1 MIGKR
6 RIAGS
11 LIYNPKLRN
20 FSLKIFGQKN
30 FFWNLI
36 TPLLKAQKAMKGDC
50 IFCKIVRGEINS
62 KKVYE
67 NEKIVAFHDINPQA
81 PIHILVIPKKH
92 IEKITDISDSEE
104 DKEIL
109 HEIIKACKII
119 ADQMKISER
128 GFRIVVNT
136 NPEGGQTVYHL
147 HFHLLGGR
155 QMRWPP
161 G

>member
-1 MIGKR
+1 MIGNR
-6 RIAGS
+6 RIAIG
-11 LIYNPKLRN
+11 LIHNPKLRN
-20 FSLKIFGQKN
+20 FLLKIFGQKN
-30 FFWNLI
+30 FFWKLI
-36 TPLLKAQKAMKGDC
+36 TPLLKAQKAMKGEC
-50 IFCKIVRGEINS
+50 IFCKIVRGEISS

-81 PIHILVIPKKH
+81 PIHILVVPKKH

-109 HEIIKACKII
+109 YEIIKVCKII
-119 ADQMKISER
+119 ADQMKIAER

>member
-1 MIGKR
+1 MIAR
-6 RIAGS
+6 N
-11 LIYNPKLRN
+11 LIHNPKLRN
-20 FSLKIFGQKN
+20 FLLKIFGQKN
-30 FFWNLI
+30 FFWKLI
-36 TPLLKAQKAMKGDC
+36 TPLLKAQKVMKGAC

>member
-20 FSLKIFGQKN
+20 FLLKIFGQKN

-36 TPLLKAQKAMKGDC
+36 TPLLKAQKVMKGDC
-50 IFCKIVRGEINS
+50 IFCKIVRGEIDS

>member
-1 MIGKR
+1 
-6 RIAGS
+6 
-11 LIYNPKLRN
+11 
-20 FSLKIFGQKN
+20 
-30 FFWNLI
+30 
-36 TPLLKAQKAMKGDC
+36 MKTDC
-50 IFCKIVRGEINS
+50 IFCKIVRGEMSS

-67 NEKIVAFHDINPQA
+67 NEKVIAFHDINPQA
-81 PIHILVIPKKH
+81 PVHILVVPKKH
-92 IEKITDISDSEE
+92 IEKITDLEDSEE

-109 HEIIKACKII
+109 YDIIKTCKII
-119 ADQMKISER
+119 ANQMKIAER

-147 HFHLLGGR
+147 HFHIIGGR

>member
-1 MIGKR
+1 MKT
-6 RIAGS
+6 GS
-11 LIYNPKLRN
+11 FIHNPKMR
-20 FSLKIFGQKN
+20 SLLLKFFGQKN
-30 FFWNLI
+30 FFWKLI
-36 TPLLKAQKAMKGDC
+36 TPLLKLQKNMKTDC
-50 IFCKIVRGEINS
+50 IFCKIVRGEISS

-67 NEKIVAFHDINPQA
+67 NEKVVAFHDINPQA
-81 PIHILVIPKKH
+81 PVHILVVPKKH
-92 IEKITDISDSEE
+92 IEKITDLEDSEE

-109 HEIIKACKII
+109 YDIIKTCKII
-119 ADQMKISER
+119 ANQMKIAER

-147 HFHLLGGR
+147 HFHIIGGR